1 VNDEQAQRIIKAIV
15 EEHAGSVSLEPRYL
29 KDSGDGDV
37 TGFILARIDL
47 KGIGIYADGEGIAGA
62 LAAAEA
68 QLRAVLDIIGYARI
82 AQ

>member
-1 VNDEQAQRIIKAIV
+1 MNDDQAQRIIRAIV
-15 EEHAGSVSLEPRYL
+15 EEHAGSVSLEPRYTAE
-29 KDSGDGDV
+29 GGV
-37 TGFILARIDL
+37 GVAPGFVLARIDL

>member
-1 VNDEQAQRIIKAIV
+1 MNDEQAQRIVRAIV

-29 KDSGDGDV
+29 KDSGAGV
-37 TGFILARIDL
+37 VSGLVLARIDL
-47 KGIGIYADGEGIAGA
+47 KGVGIYAEGEGIAGA